1 MNAKK
6 VRDLISN
13 ELWNTTSTSQVKT
26 EDFVNLQNIMK
37 KLKTQ
42 DEKAD
47 FREICLSALEDKPR
61 SPIVPRFLISYTG
74 RHPVDDSHII
84 SVFEEYYHD
93 SRWNELIYMG
103 NLILSFNESSYVLK
117 VLAEAYSF
125 LGQQD
130 KKIETWE
137 YLIRI
142 DHVETDVFYRLADHY
157 TAEGNTA
164 QALNMYK
171 RVIQRHINAQDMEG
185 IIKAWNKIYPLDHEN
200 ASYVLQIAGRISR
213 VISKEAAE
221 AFLTGV
227 YENDEFDDNSK
238 ILILKKILEFSP
250 QNKTALEKLIEIFRK
265 KYSDNPRLEYCLS
278 NTGLLHNYMDINLAV
293 ANFEKEI
300 GFVEGAFVIHGTWGL
315 GRIKK
320 IEKDEMYIQFLKKK
334 EPHKMSCNMAFSS
347 LKIVPKQHI
356 LVLKAGATPA
366 QIRDHLMANIEWGL
380 RMLLN
385 SFGGEASLKQIKAEL
400 VPSVLKDSEWTAW
413 QSLAKKEL
421 ATNPYFSTSD
431 TSNDVYVLR
440 DTPITF
446 EEKTLQ
452 VFSREKGFF
461 KKYSIVKDFISKNGS
476 TDSEEFMKIL
486 DYFTDEANSDS
497 STGFCS
503 FMILDRFKNRQGM
516 NFIHLN
522 ETFAEKYARLDKE
535 GVKQVYAEIED
546 NELRKNF
553 ADCIMETDEKW
564 QSVLASL
571 LRVYPT
577 SYLMDCIKNGP
588 RRKMMSEIISDAVD
602 NYQSDPDLLLFLLKN
617 CTEEDWKKASIDEGE
632 LITICLQLM
641 IFISGKVS
649 HNVDT
654 QVNKA
659 RLKVVSDMLFTDQ
672 MIVNYLAKCETQQA
686 RRIFSYVSNVPGIEE
701 EKIIGIKHF
710 ILSKRK
716 DADQI
721 IVQDAEPQTPER
733 MIPKGF
739 LCTRTMFV
747 NKSNE
752 LEHIM
757 NVEIPENSREIGV
770 ARDLGDLRENAEYQ
784 YAKDKQKNLNFMMNK
799 LTDEIDIAKIIEPEK
814 VDTDYVEFGTKVV
827 FHDNIADK
835 DITYT
840 IFGPWE
846 SNPEKN
852 ILNFQAPLGL
862 KIYNMKSGERKKF
875 EINGVKM
882 DLTVKSIEL
891 ADFSLS

>member
-6 VRDLISN
+6 VRELISN

-26 EDFVNLQNIMK
+26 DDFVNLQTILK
-37 KLKTQ
+37 KLKSQ

-47 FREICLSALEDKPR
+47 FRELCLAALEDKPR
-61 SPIVPRFLISYTG
+61 SPIVPRFILSVTG
-74 RHPVDDSHII
+74 RHPVDDSYII
-84 SVFEEYYHD
+84 SVFEEYYQD
-93 SRWNELIYMG
+93 SRWEDLIYMG

-117 VLAEAYSF
+117 VLAEAYSYT
-125 LGQQD
+125 GHED

-142 DHVETDVFYRLADHY
+142 DHVETSVFYSLAEY
-157 TAEGNTA
+157 YNSRENFSA
-164 QALNMYK
+164 ALNMYK
-171 RVIQRHINAQDMEG
+171 RVIQRHINAQDMDSVA
-185 IIKAWNKIYPLDHEN
+185 KAWSFIYPMDHEN
-200 ASYVLQIAGRISR
+200 ASYLLQVAGRISR
-213 VISKEAAE
+213 SISKEAAE
-221 AFLTGV
+221 TFLIQV
-227 YENDEFDDNSK
+227 YGHDQFDNNSK

-250 QNKTALEKLIEIFRK
+250 DNKTALDQLIDIFRT
-265 KYSDNPRLEYCLS
+265 KYADNPRLEYCLS
-278 NTGLLHNYMDINLAV
+278 NTGLLHNYMDINTAV

-300 GFVEGAFVIHGTWGL
+300 GFVEGAFVIHATWGL

-334 EPHKMSCNMAFSS
+334 DLHKMSCNMAFSS

-366 QIRDHLMANIEWGL
+366 QIRDHLMDNIEWGL

-385 SFGGEASLKQIKAEL
+385 SFGGQASLKQIKAEL
-400 VPSVLKDSEWTAW
+400 VPSVLKDSEWSSW

-421 ATNPYFSTSD
+421 ATNPYFSISD
-431 TSNDVYVLR
+431 DAADVYVLR

-452 VFSREKGFF
+452 IFQREKGFF
-461 KKYSIVKDFISKNGS
+461 KKYAIVKDFINKNGS

-486 DYFTDEANSDS
+486 DYFEEEAKYNSA
-497 STGFCS
+497 TGFCS
-503 FMILDRFKNRQGM
+503 CIILDKFKNKQSM
-516 NFIHLN
+516 TFIHLN
-522 ETFAEKYARLDKE
+522 ETFEEKYNAQDREQIKA
-535 GVKQVYAEIED
+535 VYSEID
-546 NELRKNF
+546 DSELKKAF
-553 ADCIMETDEKW
+553 VDCIKETDEKW
-564 QSVLASL
+564 QAVLGQL
-571 LRVYPT
+571 LRVSPST
-577 SYLMDCIKNGP
+577 YLMDCVKNGP
-588 RRKMMSEIISDAVD
+588 RRKMLSDIISDAVD
-602 NYQSDPDLLLFLLKN
+602 NYQGDPDFLLFLLKN
-617 CTEEDWKKASIDEGE
+617 CSSEDWEKASIDESE
-632 LITICLQLM
+632 LLLICLQAL
-641 IFISGKVS
+641 IFVSGRVS

-654 QVNKA
+654 QLNKA
-659 RLKVVSDMLFTDQ
+659 RQKTLSDMLFTDQ
-672 MIVNYLAKCETQQA
+672 MIVKNLETCDTQQA
-686 RRIFSYVSNVPGIEE
+686 KRIYSYVSNVPGIEE
-701 EKIIGIKHF
+701 DKIIGVKHF

-716 DADQI
+716 DADSI
-721 IVQDAEPQTPER
+721 FATDSSPATPVR

-739 LCTRTMFV
+739 LCTRAMFV
-747 NKSNE
+747 AKSAE
-752 LEHIM
+752 LDHIM

-799 LTDEIDIAKIIEPEK
+799 LTDEIDIAKIIESEN
-814 VDTDYVEFGTKVV
+814 VDTSYVEFGTKVV
-827 FHDNIADK
+827 FHDNIANE

-846 SNPEKN
+846 SNPDKN

-862 KIYNMKSGERKKF
+862 KIYNMQKDENRKF

-891 ADFSLS
+891 ADFDLK